1 MTHYQLACNLFAS
14 LTNIYQV
21 DSIGILKQVFENF
34 RKASSIFRFHEMT
47 LSKNLTTCNPQH
59 LKIPE
64 LNSNTN
70 QVLAKFS
77 DLFSM
82 MLTIERFFLEPPDN
96 HTL

>member
-1 MTHYQLACNLFAS
+1 
-14 LTNIYQV
+14 
-21 DSIGILKQVFENF
+21 
-34 RKASSIFRFHEMT
+34 MT

-96 HTL
+96 QTL